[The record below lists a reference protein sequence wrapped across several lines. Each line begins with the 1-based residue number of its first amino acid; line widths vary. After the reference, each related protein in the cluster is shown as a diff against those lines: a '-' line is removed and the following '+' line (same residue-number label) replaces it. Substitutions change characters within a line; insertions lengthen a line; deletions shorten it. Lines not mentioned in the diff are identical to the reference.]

1 MTMKNLAMTKG
12 GPFQFS
18 MREIPFYGCIAFVCV
33 GIVPMFWGAL
43 AGHYLTYIYA
53 VLLALWAIDFGNC
66 ILRRRNISYMYGLLL
81 IYVFALMLF
90 AVMNVYNFRAYF
102 ITVFV
107 ALFPAIIYCQFESRI
122 DDGTAGIAA
131 GMLLLLY
138 LVTFATTI
146 SGFLEDPY
154 LVRNL
159 VVDLHDQRFAY
170 MAKNVGNVG
179 HVYTAGL
186 LFVTCMSRIRSMP
199 NYPLF
204 KKVVFLVAMG
214 LSATMVVMGS
224 SGITLLSV
232 IVGSIWAVS
241 LKRENRLR
249 FAIVAIV
256 LILFLVFR
264 ESIADILSSASRSV
278 DNAYISKK
286 MQDLALSMTGGE
298 AVGDV
303 AARTDRYWAS
313 FRVFLNSFG
322 LGVGPQYA
330 QVYSGNIVDGH
341 SDLFAGLARYG
352 ILWLVV
358 MTAFFKRFC
367 QRMEYASLM
376 RTGQRSDNE
385 PVIIA
390 FLMMFVLQPI
400 SMSEEIMAYTFLVL
414 PYFDLIFKSSQQMES
429 RRAR

>member
-1 MTMKNLAMTKG
+1 
-12 GPFQFS
+12 

-43 AGHYLTYIYA
+43 AGRYLTYVYA
-53 VLLALWAIDFGNC
+53 VLLALWAIDFGGC
-66 ILRRRNISYMYGLLL
+66 VLRRRNISYMYGLLL
-81 IYVFALMLF
+81 IYVFALILF

-107 ALFPAIIYCQFESRI
+107 ALFPAMIYCQFESRI
-122 DDGTAGIAA
+122 DDETARIAA
-131 GMLLLLY
+131 GMLLLLF

-146 SGFLEDPY
+146 SGFIEDPY

-159 VVDLHDQRFAY
+159 VVTLHDQRFDY
-170 MAKNVGNVG
+170 MARNVGNVG

-186 LFVTCMSRIRSMP
+186 LFVTCMTRLHNVPTYHR
-199 NYPLF
+199 F
-204 KKVVFLVAMG
+204 KKVAFLVAMG

-224 SGITLLSV
+224 SGITLLST
-232 IVGSIWAVS
+232 IVGSVWAVS

-249 FAIVAIV
+249 FAIVAVV
-256 LILFLVFR
+256 LILFLIFR
-264 ESIADILSSASRSV
+264 ESIADLLSSMSRSV
-278 DNAYISKK
+278 GNAYISKK
-286 MQDLALSMTGGE
+286 MLDLALSMTGGE

-313 FRVFLNSFG
+313 FKVFLNSFG

-330 QVYSGNIVDGH
+330 QVYAGNIVDGH
-341 SDLFAGLARYG
+341 SDLFASLARYG
-352 ILWLVV
+352 ILWLIV
-358 MTAFFKRFC
+358 MTAFFKKFC
-367 QRMEYASLM
+367 QRMECSSLM
-376 RTGQRSDNE
+376 RTGHKSDNE

-390 FLMMFVLQPI
+390 FLIMFVLQPI

-414 PYFDLIFKSSQQMES
+414 PYFDLIFNSDQRKKSEH
-429 RRAR
+429 AR